1 MANAVTATVTELPES
16 RVRVRAEVAAAEV
29 QRRLEQKA
37 SALGRDLRIPGFRK
51 GKVPAPVVIRRVGR
65 DAVLDQT
72 VRDSLG
78 RWYVEAL
85 DASGIEP
92 VGDPELDLDSLPQEG
107 ESLTFSIEI
116 GVLPTARL
124 GEYRGVEAPRREP
137 VADPEDVEHELGAL
151 RERLARLETAERAA
165 DAGDFVVIDYVGTV
179 EGEPFAG
186 GEGRDELLELG
197 SGRLVPGFEE
207 QLTGAT
213 AGEHRAVTLT
223 FPEDY
228 RAEELAGREARFEVD
243 VKEVKEKHL
252 PELDDDFAVDAAGLD
267 SLDELRADIESRL
280 RAADERRAE
289 QEFREAALDAAVERA
304 SIEIPAHLV
313 AARAQELW
321 ERMLHT
327 LSHQGI
333 SKDAYLNIAGK
344 DEQQI
349 LSEAEPDAERALRR
363 EAVIAAVIEAER
375 TAPDDIALHEAL
387 EPTAEREGSSPDELV
402 QMLERAGR
410 LDAVRQ
416 DLAAQRAVDL
426 IAEHAKPIPVARARA
441 REKLWTPGKERA
453 QAGQI
458 WTPEKG

>member
-16 RVRVRAEVAAAEV
+16 RVRVRAEVAADEV

-37 SALGRDLRIPGFRK
+37 RALGRDLRIPGFRK

-78 RWYVEAL
+78 RWYAEAI

-92 VGDPELDLDSLPQEG
+92 VGDPELDVETLPEEG
-107 ESLTFSIEI
+107 EALTFSIEI
-116 GVLPTARL
+116 GVLPAARL
-124 GEYRGVEAPRREP
+124 GEYRGVQAPRREP
-137 VADPEDVEHELGAL
+137 AADPEDVERELGAL
-151 RERLARLETAERAA
+151 REHLARLETVERAA
-165 DAGDFVVIDYVGTV
+165 DAGDFVVIDYAGSVD
-179 EGEPFAG
+179 GEPFSG

-207 QLTGAT
+207 QLTGAS
-213 AGEHRAVTLT
+213 AGELRTVTVT

-228 RAEELAGREARFEVD
+228 RAQELAGREASFAVD
-243 VKEVKEKHL
+243 VKEVKCKRL

-267 SLDELRADIESRL
+267 SLDELRDDVEARL
-280 RAADERRAE
+280 READERRAE
-289 QEFREAALDAAVERA
+289 QEFREAALDAAVAQATVDVPEQ
-304 SIEIPAHLV
+304 LV

-333 SKDAYLNIAGK
+333 TKEAYLSIAGTGE
-344 DEQQI
+344 DQI
-349 LSEAEPDAERALRR
+349 LSEARPDAEHALRR

-375 TAPDDIALHEAL
+375 ISPDEAALHEAL
-387 EPTAEREGSSPDELV
+387 APTAEREGKSPAELV
-402 QMLERAGR
+402 ELLARAGR
-410 LDAVRQ
+410 LDAVRE
-416 DLAAQRAVDL
+416 DIAAQQAVGL
-426 IAEHAKPIPVARARA
+426 IAEHAEAIPFEQARA
-441 REKLWTPGKERA
+441 REKLWTPGKKGA

-458 WTPEKG
+458 WTPERG

>member
-1 MANAVTATVTELPES
+1 MPGDVTATVTELPES
-16 RVRVRAEVAAAEV
+16 RVRVRAEVSAVEV
-29 QRRLEQKA
+29 QRRLEQRA

-65 DAVLDQT
+65 GAVLDQT

-78 RWYVEAL
+78 RWYVEAIG
-85 DASGIEP
+85 ASGIEP
-92 VGDPELDLDSLPQEG
+92 VGDPELDLDALPEEG

-116 GVLPTARL
+116 GVLPKARL
-124 GEYRGVEAPRREP
+124 GEHRGLEAPRREP
-137 VADPEDVEHELGAL
+137 SADPEDVERELGAL

-165 DAGDFVVIDYVGTV
+165 DAGDFVVIDYAGSVD
-179 EGEPFAG
+179 GEPFAG

-207 QLTGAT
+207 QLTGAS
-213 AGEHRAVTLT
+213 AGEHRTVTLT

-228 RAEELAGREARFEVD
+228 RATELAGREARFEVE
-243 VKEVKEKHL
+243 VKEVKQKHL
-252 PELDDDFAVDAAGLD
+252 PELDDDLAVDAAGLD
-267 SLDELRADIESRL
+267 SLEELRADIEARL

-289 QEFREAALDAAVERA
+289 QEFREAALDAAVEQA
-304 SIEIPAHLV
+304 SVEIPAHLV
-313 AARAQELW
+313 AARAEELW

-333 SKDAYLNIAGK
+333 SKDAYLKIAGK
-344 DEQQI
+344 GEEQI
-349 LSEAEPDAERALRR
+349 LSEARPDAERALRR
-363 EAVIAAVIEAER
+363 EAVIAAVIEAEQIH
-375 TAPDDIALHEAL
+375 PDDAAVHDALR
-387 EPTAEREGSSPDELV
+387 PTAEREGKSTDELV
-402 QMLERAGR
+402 HMLQRAGR

-426 IAEHAKPIPVARARA
+426 IAEHARPIPVEQARA
-441 REKLWTPGKERA
+441 REKLWTPDKEGA

-458 WTPEKG
+458 WTPERG